1 MSNVLFDT
9 FQTDQNMEVSGKWIY
24 PAGEPTES
32 NPTPPAFKLAR
43 AGGANKRYTKV
54 QAALMKPHLA
64 LFRNSKDITP
74 ERMDLINDIARKCFF
89 DTLLLD
95 WKNVQ
100 SKSGEVIPF
109 SREAAED
116 LMKQLPALY
125 DFLMGESQA
134 LSTFNPTTVEDEAG
148 N

>member
-9 FQTDQNMEVSGKWIY
+9 FETDTNVEVTGKWVY
-24 PAGEPTES
+24 PAGEPTEA
-32 NPTPPAFKLAR
+32 NPNPPAFKIAR

-54 QAALMKPHLA
+54 QTMLMKPNMA

-74 ERMDLINDIARKCFF
+74 ERMDLINEIAKKCFF
-89 DTLLLD
+89 ETLLLD
-95 WKNVQ
+95 WRDVKNKQ
-100 SKSGEVIPF
+100 GEVVPF
-109 SREAAED
+109 NRENAES
-116 LMKQLPALY
+116 LMKQLPNLY

-134 LSTFNPTTVEDEAG
+134 LSTFNSATVEDEAG

>member
-1 MSNVLFDT
+1 MTNPLFAA
-9 FQTDQNMEVSGKWIY
+9 FQTDQNMEVSGKWVY

-32 NPTPPAFKLAR
+32 NPNPPAFKLAR
-43 AGGANKRYTKV
+43 AGGANKKYNKV

-74 ERMDLINDIARKCFF
+74 ERMDLINDIAKKCFF
-89 DTLLLD
+89 ETLLVD
-95 WKNVQ
+95 WKDVQ
-100 SKSGEVIPF
+100 NKDGVTVAF

>member
-9 FQTDQNMEVSGKWIY
+9 FKTDQNMEVSGKWIY

-32 NPTPPAFKLAR
+32 NPNPPAFRIAR
-43 AGGANKRYTKV
+43 AGGANKRYTKT

-64 LFRNSKDITP
+64 LFRSTKDITP
-74 ERMDLINDIARKCFF
+74 ERMDIINDIARKCFF
-89 DTLLLD
+89 EAILLD
-95 WKNVQ
+95 WKDVQ
-100 SKSGEVIPF
+100 NEKGETIPF
-109 SREAAED
+109 SREAAES

-125 DFLMGESQA
+125 DFLMGESQS
-134 LSTFNPTTVEDEAG
+134 LSTFNPATVEDEAG

>member
-1 MSNVLFDT
+1 MTNLLFETFETDT
-9 FQTDQNMEVSGKWIY
+9 NMESTGKWVY

-32 NPTPPAFKLAR
+32 NPNPPAFKIAR
-43 AGGANKRYTKV
+43 AGGANKRYSKA
-54 QAALMKPHLA
+54 QATYMKPHLA

-74 ERMDLINDIARKCFF
+74 ERMDLINDIAKKCFF

-95 WKNVQ
+95 WKDVQ
-100 SKSGEVIPF
+100 NKKGETVTF
-109 SREAAED
+109 SRENAEA
-116 LMKQLPALY
+116 LMKQLPNLY

-134 LSTFNPTTVEDEAG
+134 LSTFNAGSVEDEAG